1 MGNIS
6 KVKSV
11 QASGH
16 FDGKFGRMFKF
27 DYVMED
33 GKSIQ
38 ANHKT
43 DDGFFK
49 TGTEVEY
56 SVTRSHE
63 QYGDSGKVSLPNPEY
78 NGGGG
83 APSAGAPSAGA
94 PSAGANSDKFKKDVE
109 GSKAIEAIKLPSYA
123 LSYAKDLIV
132 PISGQYT
139 DGAKMAGDVIEI
151 AKEFLTFL
159 KSNQ

>member
-94 PSAGANSDKFKKDVE
+94 NSDKFKKDVE